1 VDVDV
6 SATVTDPPLK
16 RRIQEVLVVHD
27 ATCGACS
34 GIAREL
40 PAVLRVPVR
49 LRSCRDP
56 DLPALPLAARA
67 CRAPAVGVVRGDGTV
82 RWRLGLRAAPAL
94 LLLVRPRAFPRS
106 VAVFAVALRARRR
119 APRSRT
125 ADVGP

>member
-1 VDVDV
+1 M
-6 SATVTDPPLK
+6 T
-16 RRIQEVLVVHD
+16 EVLVVHD

-56 DLPALPLAARA
+56 DLPALPAAARA
-67 CRAPAVGVVRGDGTV
+67 CRAPAVGVVRRDGTV

-94 LLLVRPRAFPRS
+94 LLLTAPRALHRAP
-106 VAVFAVALRARRR
+106 VLLGKGLRARAGTTRR
-119 APRSRT
+119 RPEAGGV
-125 ADVGP
+125 DHG